1 MSGASSSPQVEAVP
15 ALRDNYIW
23 LIHGLTDPGRVAIV
37 DPGDAAPVKTT
48 LAARQLSPVA
58 VLLTHH
64 HPDHTAGAPALHEH
78 FGIPVYGPREAAA
91 TGAVLADG
99 EQLDLP
105 ALGLRFAV
113 LAVPGHTAGHIAYA
127 GHQTLFCGDT
137 LFSAGCGRLFEG
149 TAAQLHASLQ
159 RLAALPADTAVYCG
173 HEYTEANL
181 RFARVVEPDNAAI
194 TAYLARC
201 AARPAG
207 VPSLPSSIGLERQI
221 NVFLRTAE
229 PGVRQA
235 AADWLGKPLDGNVAT
250 FAALRKWKDS
260 F

>member
-1 MSGASSSPQVEAVP
+1 MTTLPVQAVA

-23 LIHGLTDPGRVAIV
+23 LIHGSDDPRRVAIV
-37 DPGDAAPVKTT
+37 DPGETAPVEAV
-48 LAARQLSPVA
+48 LAAQQLTPVA
-58 VLLTHH
+58 MLITHH
-64 HPDHTAGAPALHEH
+64 HPDHTAGAPALRER
-78 FGIPVYGPREAAA
+78 FGIPIYGPREATAA
-91 TGAVLADG
+91 DTVLADG

-113 LAVPGHTAGHIAYA
+113 LVVPGHTRGHISYA
-127 GHQTLFCGDT
+127 GHGALFCGDT

-149 TAAQLHASLQ
+149 TAAELHYSLQ
-159 RLAALPADTAVYCG
+159 RLAALPPDTAVYCG

-181 RFARVVEPDNAAI
+181 RFARAVEPDNVAI
-194 TAYLARC
+194 TAHQACC

-207 VPSLPSSIGLERQI
+207 TPSLPSSIGLERQI

-229 PGVRQA
+229 PDVQRA

-250 FAALRKWKDS
+250 FAALRKWKDN